1 MGTSGAA
8 GPGPR
13 LEGVPAD
20 ASTSSRIPAE
30 ERLFNLVLALVAAE
44 NGLTKAD
51 VLSTVQGYRQRSD
64 PGDRASLERQFERDK
79 DDLRELGIPIET
91 VDAPG
96 DPGNTQT
103 VRYRIAKRSYDLPAD
118 LSFDQEEMALLR
130 LAGAVWREGTLSA
143 ESRRALIKLRSL
155 GVDSVDPVIG
165 ISPSIRV
172 REASFEPLNAA
183 LDRGQVVR
191 FPYLKPGGD
200 EPRTRTVRPRA
211 LVNHQGRWHL
221 HGWDETA
228 EGTRT
233 FLLSRIVGPV
243 ATTGRT
249 APAEPGD
256 HAATA
261 LAQLDEILARSTAL
275 LQVAPDSDAALR
287 LGVRAEA
294 AGEGTDLL
302 RLHFTDADVLADE
315 LAGYGPEVV
324 VLEPEELRR
333 KVVDRLRRTF
343 SDHSS
348 GDHAVTEHGGA
359 ARG

>member
-1 MGTSGAA
+1 M
-8 GPGPR
+8 
-13 LEGVPAD
+13 PAD
-20 ASTSSRIPAE
+20 APTSSRIPAE

-64 PGDRASLERQFERDK
+64 RGDRASLERQFERDK

-118 LSFDQEEMALLR
+118 ISFDPEEVALLR

-143 ESRRALIKLRSL
+143 ESRRALIKLRSI

-172 REASFEPLNAA
+172 REASFEPLSAA

-191 FPYLKPGGD
+191 FPYLKPGAD
-200 EPRTRTVRPRA
+200 QPRVRTVHPRA

-221 HGWDETA
+221 HGWDEGA
-228 EGTRT
+228 EATRT
-233 FLLSRIVGPV
+233 FLLSRIIGPV
-243 ATTGRT
+243 STTGRA
-249 APAEPGD
+249 APIEEGD

-261 LAQLDEILARSTAL
+261 LAQLDEILRRNSAL
-275 LQVAPDSDAALR
+275 VRVAPDSDAALR
-287 LGVRAEA
+287 LGGRAES
-294 AGEGTDLL
+294 AGEGRHTL
-302 RLHFTDADVLADE
+302 RLHFTDADILADE
-315 LAGYGPEVV
+315 LAGYGPEVL
-324 VLEPEELRR
+324 VLEPAGLRR
-333 KVVDRLRRTF
+333 SVVERLRR
-343 SDHSS
+343 SLADHG
-348 GDHAVTEHGGA
+348 GDHG
-359 ARG
+359 

>member
-1 MGTSGAA
+1 M
-8 GPGPR
+8 
-13 LEGVPAD
+13 PAD
-20 ASTSSRIPAE
+20 APSSSRVPAE

-64 PGDRASLERQFERDK
+64 RGDRASLERQFERDK

-103 VRYRIAKRSYDLPAD
+103 VRYRIAKHSYDLPAD
-118 LSFDQEEMALLR
+118 LTFDPEELALLR

-143 ESRRALIKLRSL
+143 ESRRALIKLRSI

-172 REASFEPLNAA
+172 REASFEPLTAA

-191 FPYLKPGGD
+191 FPYLKPGGE
-200 EPRTRTVRPRA
+200 EPRIRTVQPRA

-221 HGWDETA
+221 YGWDEGA
-228 EGTRT
+228 AGTRT

-243 ATTGRT
+243 TTGGP
-249 APAEPGD
+249 APEAGGD

-261 LAQLDEILARSTAL
+261 LAQLDEILQRNSAL
-275 LQVAPDSDAALR
+275 VRIAPASDAALR
-287 LGVRAEA
+287 LRGRAEP
-294 AGEGTDLL
+294 AGDENDTL
-302 RLHFTDADVLADE
+302 RLHYTDADILADE
-315 LAGYGPEVV
+315 LAGYGPEVR
-324 VLEPEELRR
+324 VLEPLELRTR
-333 KVVDRLRRTF
+333 VLDRLRR
-343 SDHSS
+343 SLD
-348 GDHAVTEHGGA
+348 DHAGGVHG
-359 ARG
+359 

>member
-1 MGTSGAA
+1 MPS
-8 GPGPR
+8 
-13 LEGVPAD
+13 D
-20 ASTSSRIPAE
+20 APSSSRVPAE

-51 VLSTVQGYRQRSD
+51 VLSTVQGYRQRVGR
-64 PGDRASLERQFERDK
+64 GDRTSLERQFERDK

-118 LSFDQEEMALLR
+118 LTFDPEELALLR

-143 ESRRALIKLRSL
+143 ESRRALIKLRSI
-155 GVDSVDPVIG
+155 GVESVDPVIG

-172 REASFEPLNAA
+172 RESSFEPLNAA

-191 FPYLKPGGD
+191 FPYLKPGGE
-200 EPRTRTVRPRA
+200 EPRVRTVQPRA

-221 HGWDETA
+221 HGWDEGA

-243 ATTGRT
+243 ASTGRT
-249 APAEPGD
+249 APPAEGD

-261 LAQLDEILARSTAL
+261 LAQLDEILQRNSAL
-275 LQVAPDSDAALR
+275 LRVAPDSDAALR
-287 LGVRAEA
+287 LGGRAEA
-294 AGEGTDLL
+294 EGEGQGLL
-302 RLHFTDADVLADE
+302 RLHYTDPDVLADE
-315 LAGYGPEVV
+315 LAGHGPEVR

-333 KVVDRLRRTF
+333 RVLDRLRRTL
-343 SDHSS
+343 D
-348 GDHAVTEHGGA
+348 DHGGDP
-359 ARG
+359 RG

>member
-1 MGTSGAA
+1 M
-8 GPGPR
+8 
-13 LEGVPAD
+13 PAD
-20 ASTSSRIPAE
+20 ASPSSRIPAE

-64 PGDRASLERQFERDK
+64 RGDRASLERQFERDK

-118 LSFDQEEMALLR
+118 ISFDPEEVALLR

-143 ESRRALIKLRSL
+143 ESRRALIKLRSI
-155 GVDSVDPVIG
+155 GVESVDPVIG

-172 REASFEPLNAA
+172 REASFEPLSTA
-183 LDRGQVVR
+183 LDRGHVVR
-191 FPYLKPGGD
+191 FPYLKPGAA
-200 EPRTRTVRPRA
+200 EPRVRVVRPRA

-221 HGWDETA
+221 HAWDEGA

-243 ATTGRT
+243 ASTGRT
-249 APAEPGD
+249 FAPEEGD
-256 HAATA
+256 HAVAA
-261 LAQLDEILARSTAL
+261 LAQLDDVLRRNTAL
-275 LQVAPDSDAALR
+275 LRVAPDSDAALR
-287 LGVRAEA
+287 LGRRAET
-294 AGEGTDLL
+294 AGEGEHLL
-302 RLHFTDADVLADE
+302 RLHFTDADILADE

-324 VLEPEELRR
+324 VLEPLELRDA
-333 KVVDRLRRTF
+333 VVRRLRRSL
-343 SDHSS
+343 SDHRLQS
-348 GDHAVTEHGGA
+348 DPGGSHD
-359 ARG
+359 G

>member
-1 MGTSGAA
+1 MR
-8 GPGPR
+8 PGPR

-64 PGDRASLERQFERDK
+64 RGDRASLERQFERDK

-191 FPYLKPGGD
+191 FPYLKPGGA
-200 EPRTRTVRPRA
+200 EPRIRTVRPRA

-243 ATTGRT
+243 TTTGRT
-249 APAEPGD
+249 APTEPGD

-261 LAQLDEILARSTAL
+261 LAQLDEVLARSTAL
-275 LQVAPDSDAALR
+275 LHVAGDSDAALR

-294 AGEGTDLL
+294 AGEGANVL

-333 KVVDRLRRTF
+333 KVVDRLRRTLA
-343 SDHSS
+343 DHEE
-348 GDHAVTEHGGA
+348 AAHG
-359 ARG
+359 

>member
-1 MGTSGAA
+1 M
-8 GPGPR
+8 
-13 LEGVPAD
+13 PAD
-20 ASTSSRIPAE
+20 APSSSRVPAE

-44 NGLTKAD
+44 NGLTKTD
-51 VLSTVQGYRQRSD
+51 VLSTVQGYRQRSGR
-64 PGDRASLERQFERDK
+64 GDRAALERQFERDK

-118 LSFDQEEMALLR
+118 LTFDPEELALLR

-143 ESRRALIKLRSL
+143 ESRRALIKLRSI
-155 GVDSVDPVIG
+155 GVGSIDPVIG

-200 EPRTRTVRPRA
+200 KPRVRTVQPRA

-221 HGWDETA
+221 HGWDEAA

-243 ATTGRT
+243 VATGRA
-249 APAEPGD
+249 APAIEGD

-261 LAQLDEILARSTAL
+261 LAQLDEILERTSAL
-275 LQVAPDSDAALR
+275 LWVAADSDAALR
-287 LGVRAEA
+287 LGGRAEA
-294 AGEGTDLL
+294 AGEGQDTL
-302 RLHFTDADVLADE
+302 RLHYTDADVLADE
-315 LAGYGPEVV
+315 LAGYGPEVRV
-324 VLEPEELRR
+324 VEPSELRR
-333 KVVDRLRRTF
+333 RVTDRLRRILA
-343 SDHSS
+343 D
-348 GDHAVTEHGGA
+348 HGGSDDA
-359 ARG
+359 

>member
-1 MGTSGAA
+1 
-8 GPGPR
+8 
-13 LEGVPAD
+13 VPAD
-20 ASTSSRIPAE
+20 ASPSSRIPAE

-64 PGDRASLERQFERDK
+64 RGDRASLERQFERDK

-118 LSFDQEEMALLR
+118 ISFDPEEVALLR

-143 ESRRALIKLRSL
+143 ESRRALIKLRSI
-155 GVDSVDPVIG
+155 GVESVDPVIG

-172 REASFEPLNAA
+172 REASFEPLSTA

-191 FPYLKPGGD
+191 FPYLKPGAA
-200 EPRTRTVRPRA
+200 EPRVRIVRPRA

-221 HGWDETA
+221 HAWDEGA

-243 ATTGRT
+243 ASTGRT
-249 APAEPGD
+249 FAPEEGD
-256 HAATA
+256 HAVAA
-261 LAQLDEILARSTAL
+261 LAQLDDVLRRNTAL
-275 LQVAPDSDAALR
+275 LRVAPDSDAALR
-287 LGVRAEA
+287 LGRRAET
-294 AGEGTDLL
+294 AGEGEHLL
-302 RLHFTDADVLADE
+302 RLHFTDADILADE

-324 VLEPEELRR
+324 VLEPLELRDA
-333 KVVDRLRRTF
+333 VVRRLRRSL
-343 SDHSS
+343 SDHRLQS
-348 GDHAVTEHGGA
+348 DPGGSHD
-359 ARG
+359 G